1 MYDTYTCFIITNE
14 QLLQKETA
22 LLFVKQKQ
30 WFVVFYFACYGIWCR
45 IFLKGWILIRLLPF
59 LKNKQLNRGFVIG
72 GLKFFSPQRTW
83 VVVQLTDKVSSRVTL
98 QKIFFFG
105 EVHWV
110 VLRKKKN
117 WEFFNV
123 KWSSHLL
130 LSKRASL

>member
-1 MYDTYTCFIITNE
+1 MISSF
-14 QLLQKETA
+14 
-22 LLFVKQKQ
+22 LFPS
-30 WFVVFYFACYGIWCR
+30 YGIWCR
-45 IFLKGWILIRLLPF
+45 IFLKGWILILLLPF

-110 VLRKKKN
+110 VLRKKLGIFQCEMILSSTAFKMGLFVKFQSFCSSKVRFIVKFN
-117 WEFFNV
+117 WMKFHENRKV
-123 KWSSHLL
+123 
-130 LSKRASL
+130 